1 MPRFPAVAPS
11 TSAPPTPSTR
21 RDVNRVYA
29 SLTPN
34 SPQFAQSVVE
44 IDPDSPAVTHSVPL
58 PQSADLVRVTDDGR
72 YLYAVATTAAPP
84 AVYRID
90 RSSMTLDT
98 TLVPLF
104 SDSEPPEWQR
114 ISDFQPI
121 PGSLTVLSPPSPARV
136 SSRAWLLSTTASA
149 DRVCRGQPPKGST
162 EKSPCWSA
170 PAAPT

>member
-1 MPRFPAVAPS
+1 
-11 TSAPPTPSTR
+11 
-21 RDVNRVYA
+21 
-29 SLTPN
+29 
-34 SPQFAQSVVE
+34 
-44 IDPDSPAVTHSVPL
+44 VPL

-121 PGSLTVLSPPSPARV
+121 PGQPHSFVASFASPGLFKGMAAFDDAVRRPRVPRTAAQGEYRKISVLV
-136 SSRAWLLSTTASA
+136 GT
-149 DRVCRGQPPKGST
+149 
-162 EKSPCWSA
+162 
-170 PAAPT
+170 AAPT